1 MDRRAFGMGI
11 AAAAFSEAS
20 CVRAQTDWPTKPIR
34 VILPY
39 AAGGAADG
47 LARLYF
53 GRVAERLGQPVII
66 DNKGGGGGT
75 IGALAAAK
83 ADPDGSTFLY
93 DATAF
98 SVNPSL
104 LPSLPYDPAK
114 DFQPVFL
121 AARLPN
127 LLVTHPSVNVAS
139 VADVI
144 AEARKQGSLDWG
156 SAGNGSVQHLSLE
169 LFRTLGGITLNHVP
183 YKGDA
188 PALSDLIGGHLKFLF
203 SNTGASTP
211 HVQAGRIK
219 AIAHTGVGRLAAFPD
234 LPAVSDTLP
243 GCVAYEWN
251 GVFAPARTPAPIIER
266 LNAVLNQVQAEPAI
280 AKRLAELSVLTQP
293 NTPADFAQF
302 VASEM
307 VKWGKVVRDA
317 NIKPE

>member
-1 MDRRAFGMGI
+1 MDRRVFGMGL
-11 AAAAFSEAS
+11 AATALSAS
-20 CVRAQTDWPTKPIR
+20 HTAHAQSDWPTKPIR
-34 VILPY
+34 VIVPY
-39 AAGGAADG
+39 SAGGAADG

-53 GRVAERLGQPVII
+53 GRVSERLGQPVII
-66 DNKGGGGGT
+66 ENKGGGGGT

-127 LLVTHPSVNVAS
+127 LLVVHPSVNAAS

-144 AEARKQGSLDWG
+144 SEARRQGSLDWG

-169 LFRTLGGITLNHVP
+169 LFRSLADIKINHIP
-183 YKGDA
+183 YKGGA

-203 SNTGASTP
+203 SNTAAATP

-219 AIAHTGVGRLAAFPD
+219 AIAHTGVDRLAAFPE

-251 GVFAPARTPAPIIER
+251 GIFAPARTPAPIIER
-266 LNAVLNQVQAEPAI
+266 LNAVLNDVQAEPAI
-280 AKRLAELSVLTQP
+280 AKRLADLSVLTQK
-293 NTPADFAQF
+293 NTPADFAAF
-302 VASEM
+302 VAAET

>member
-1 MDRRAFGMGI
+1 MGI
-11 AAAAFSEAS
+11 AAAFVAAKP
-20 CVRAQTDWPTKPIR
+20 VRAQAAWPSKPIR
-34 VILPY
+34 IIVPY

-53 GRVAERLGQPVII
+53 GRVTELLGQPVIVE
-66 DNKGGGGGT
+66 NRGGDGGT
-75 IGALAAAK
+75 IGAMAAAK

-104 LPSLPYDPAK
+104 LPSLPYDTAK
-114 DFQPVFL
+114 DFVPVFL

-127 LLVTHPSVNVAS
+127 LLVTHPSVNVAT

-169 LFRTLGGITLNHVP
+169 LFRSLGGITLNHVP
-183 YKGDA
+183 YKGGA

-211 HVQAGRIK
+211 HVKSGRIK
-219 AIAHTGVGRLAAFPD
+219 AIAHTGLGRLAAFPD

-251 GVFAPARTPAPIIER
+251 GVFAPARTPTPIIER
-266 LNAVLNQVQAEPAI
+266 LNAVLNQVQGEPAI
-280 AKRLAELSVLTQP
+280 AKRLADLSVLTQP
-293 NTPADFAQF
+293 NSPADFAGF
-302 VASEM
+302 VAAETA
-307 VKWGKVVRDA
+307 KWGKVVRDA